1 MSLLRNR
8 AFCRVLA
15 SALLEN
21 FASGAALAIHELYL
35 YFLATLSVF

>member
-1 MSLLRNR
+1 MSLLRNKDL
-8 AFCRVLA
+8 CCVLA
-15 SALLEN
+15 LAILEN